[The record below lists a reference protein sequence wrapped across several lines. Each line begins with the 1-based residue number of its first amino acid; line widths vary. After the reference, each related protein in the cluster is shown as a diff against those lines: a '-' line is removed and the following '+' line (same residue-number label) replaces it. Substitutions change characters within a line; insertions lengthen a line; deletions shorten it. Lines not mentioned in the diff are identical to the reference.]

1 MKLNRESQEFADLVL
16 KYYSPK
22 ILLKQKKQKEEQQ
35 QNYEEINQSFD
46 KVDSKTKYSID
57 YQKFQNYMENSDKT
71 KPKTA
76 EEIEIEKII
85 QSNPYLS
92 QIACTHDRR
101 KEREI
106 YEKTNKEKFENIEYF
121 KQEGNVAFKNKEYDK
136 AAYFYQKALVYFDYT
151 FPEGDQEE
159 QKYNLLLEQCNNN
172 MAQCK
177 LLQGCLDEAWN
188 YSHQALK
195 INPKSEKAI
204 FRQAKISYQ
213 KDDFEQCEALLQK
226 LNQDLQET
234 KELKLNLQ
242 NRIKLYNQRNEQV
255 YKKMLQE

>member
-1 MKLNRESQEFADLVL
+1 MKFNKESQEFADLVL

-22 ILLKQKKQKEEQQ
+22 ILLKQKKQKEEQT
-35 QNYEEINQSFD
+35 QNQEEINQQFD

-57 YQKFQNYMENSDKT
+57 YQKFQNYIENSDKN

-76 EEIEIEKII
+76 EELEIEKII

-121 KQEGNVAFKNKEYDK
+121 KQEGNLAFKNKEFDK

-151 FPEGDQEE
+151 FPEGDKEE

-177 LLQGCLDEAWN
+177 LLQGNLDEAWN

-195 INPKSEKAI
+195 INPKNEKAI
-204 FRQAKISYQ
+204 FRQAKISFQ
-213 KDDFEQCEALLQK
+213 KDDFEQCETLIQK
-226 LNQDLQET
+226 LDQNLQET
-234 KELKLNLQ
+234 KELKLSLQ
-242 NRIKLYNQRNEQV
+242 NRIKMYKQRNEQV
-255 YKKMLQE
+255 YKKMLSE